1 MTPVDPTKT
10 RFNIGVRTLFSG
22 ATITAVLRDTN
33 GNPLKTVTKTY
44 LPNWFEQVD
53 STTFFGGTVIGP
65 NQSISITVGG
75 GSAIVYGSTTD
86 NTTNDPNIQFAV
98 ALFGIA

>member
-1 MTPVDPTKT
+1 
-10 RFNIGVRTLFSG
+10 
-22 ATITAVLRDTN
+22 
-33 GNPLKTVTKTY
+33 VTKTY
-44 LPNWFEQVD
+44 LPNFFEQVD
-53 STTFFGGTVIGP
+53 STSFFAGTAIGP

-86 NTTNDPNIQFAV
+86 NTTNDPNIQFAE